1 MQPFGVPEIVAAVG
15 DATSV
20 LDAGCGSARLTLA
33 LADAGAAEVVGI
45 DTSTE
50 RLAQGRERIAAHPIG
65 DSVTLTKADFNGA
78 LTFPDDRFG
87 ATVSRLSLMIAGD
100 PVATLSELRRVT
112 EDGGP
117 IVTALWA
124 PIDENPWFAHPRSA
138 AAAVVGQDRADYARV
153 FGRIGE
159 PQEAAAIH
167 RAAGLSDV
175 NIATLT
181 AALNVPDAAGFW
193 DWMVRENGHVRRLDT
208 ELDELQR
215 AAVIEELGRL
225 SSGHHAADGS
235 LSLPRVITLVTA
247 TA

>member
-1 MQPFGVPEIVAAVG
+1 M
-15 DATSV
+15 
-20 LDAGCGSARLTLA
+20 
-33 LADAGAAEVVGI
+33 
-45 DTSTE
+45 
-50 RLAQGRERIAAHPIG
+50 
-65 DSVTLTKADFNGA
+65 
-78 LTFPDDRFG
+78 
-87 ATVSRLSLMIAGD
+87 
-100 PVATLSELRRVT
+100 
-112 EDGGP
+112 
-117 IVTALWA
+117 
-124 PIDENPWFAHPRSA
+124 
-138 AAAVVGQDRADYARV
+138 

>member
-65 DSVTLTKADFNGA
+65 DSVTLTEADFNGA

-124 PIDENPWFAHPRSA
+124 PIDENPWFAHPGAPQRRSS
-138 AAAVVGQDRADYARV
+138 ARTV
-153 FGRIGE
+153 RTTRGCS
-159 PQEAAAIH
+159 
-167 RAAGLSDV
+167 AGSA
-175 NIATLT
+175 NRRRQRRSIA
-181 AALNVPDAAGFW
+181 PPG
-193 DWMVRENGHVRRLDT
+193 
-208 ELDELQR
+208 
-215 AAVIEELGRL
+215 
-225 SSGHHAADGS
+225 
-235 LSLPRVITLVTA
+235 
-247 TA
+247 